1 MPALEDIGYSREA
14 CIAAVRDYYQFLTRM
29 YMEEGAI
36 IYPPKGGWPSI
47 TPDSMQDV
55 NKTDEVIS
63 LLQHLPYIC
72 GPGSNFENPQAAPKC
87 VFSDWHGDS
96 EELSRGV
103 CTGETLKVCSE
114 GASISD
120 EVPAHVVGLTT
131 GGRDNPNFLLDTD
144 LGVIY
149 WIECPNEVMISPSRE
164 MIEDDPY
171 DYAPENE
178 AEWRAESG
186 CWAIADFFSML
197 KDQFQQLTFVP
208 IGPKSVIASDA
219 ALGHKGEGLVAM
231 VQKIYR
237 EHGWPDLTHY
247 RKTECLAAV
256 QAALQQHYPD
266 FSQ

>member
-1 MPALEDIGYSREA
+1 MPMLEDISYSREA
-14 CIAAVRDYYQFLTRM
+14 CIAAVRDYYHFLTRM
-29 YMEEGAI
+29 YMEESVVVE
-36 IYPPKGGWPSI
+36 PPKGGWPSV
-47 TPDSMQDV
+47 TSDSMRDV
-55 NKTDEVIS
+55 NKTDEVIA
-63 LLQHLPYIC
+63 LLKHLPYIL
-72 GPGSNFENPQAAPKC
+72 GPGSSFENPQGAPKC

-96 EELSRGV
+96 EELAQGV

-149 WIECPNEVMISPSRE
+149 WIECPNEVMNSSSRD

-171 DYAPENE
+171 DYALENE

-186 CWAIADFFSML
+186 CWAIADFFGML
-197 KDQFQQLTFVP
+197 KDQFLQLTFVP

-219 ALGHKGEGLVAM
+219 ALEHKGEGLVAM
-231 VQKIYR
+231 VQEIYR
-237 EHGWPDLTHY
+237 EHGWPDMVRY

-256 QAALQQHYPD
+256 QAALEQHYPD
-266 FSQ
+266 WIY